1 MKIMAVDYGDTRT
14 GLAMCDRTEFLAS
27 PLGVITEKSMPKT
40 VEKIVYAAREYDAAM
55 IVVGLPK
62 NMNGTEGERAQKCRK
77 VAQLLA
83 NILPDIPVEL
93 WDERNTTKEAIQYM
107 NATDTRG
114 KKRKESIDAAAASI
128 ILEGFL
134 ARRKS
139 AQNVLNGQ
147 SGGENA

>member
-27 PLGVITEKSMPKT
+27 PLGVITEKSLPKT

-55 IVVGLPK
+55 IVVGLPR
-62 NMNGTEGERAQKCRK
+62 NMDGSEGERAQKCRK
-77 VAQLLA
+77 VAQLIT
-83 NILPDIPVEL
+83 NILPDIPVEM
-93 WDERNTTKEAIQYM
+93 WDERNSTKEAILYM

-114 KKRKESIDAAAASI
+114 KKRKETLDAAAASI

-134 ARRKS
+134 AYRKNM
-139 AQNVLNGQ
+139 QNVQ
-147 SGGENA
+147 SDNK

>member
-114 KKRKESIDAAAASI
+114 KKRKETIDAAAASI

-139 AQNVLNGQ
+139 VQNVLNEQ